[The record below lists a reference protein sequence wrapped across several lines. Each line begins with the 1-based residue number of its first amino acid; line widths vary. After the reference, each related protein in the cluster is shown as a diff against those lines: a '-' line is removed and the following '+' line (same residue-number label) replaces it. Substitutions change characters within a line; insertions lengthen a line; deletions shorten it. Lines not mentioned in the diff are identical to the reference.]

1 MRFASNRRLAVL
13 PLLLLLGLN
22 AAACSSSAATPMAA
36 PASQAGAVQAPVDP
50 GTKDLGLTGQAAA
63 TSAPTSA
70 PATAAPAAGATPAP
84 GSAVQ
89 PLIIKSGQLVL
100 QVSNAE
106 GSANQ
111 VNGIVTSAGGYVASS
126 SRSGDTDTLTISA
139 TYRIPVAKWDA
150 SLAAIHNANGGGTLK
165 ILSEQIQ
172 TDDVTASAVD
182 MDAHLTN
189 LRATEQALL
198 AIMARATTIADTLAV
213 QSQLTTVR
221 GEIEAL
227 QAQRNTLGDQAAF
240 STLTV
245 QFMAAAKTQTTV
257 AASDWTINSTIDDA
271 TATLVK
277 LGQSLASLTAWL
289 IIVGLPIGLG
299 FLILFAAYRLV
310 RRIWRR
316 PAEPTE
322 TARS

>member
-1 MRFASNRRLAVL
+1 MRFVNRRLAVL
-13 PLLLLLGLN
+13 PLLLLLGLT
-22 AAACSSSAATPMAA
+22 AAACSSSAAAPTAA
-36 PASQAGAVQAPVDP
+36 PASQAGAIPAPVDP
-50 GTKDLGLTGQAAA
+50 GGKDLGVTGQAATTA
-63 TSAPTSA
+63 A
-70 PATAAPAAGATPAP
+70 PATAAPAVGATTAP
-84 GSAVQ
+84 ESAAQTLVV
-89 PLIIKSGQLVL
+89 KTGQLVL

-150 SLAAIHNANGGGTLK
+150 TIAAIHNANGGGTLK

-198 AIMARATTIADTLAV
+198 SIMARATTIADTLAV

-221 GEIEAL
+221 GEIEGL
-227 QAQRNTLGDQAAF
+227 QAKRNTLGDQAAF

-245 QFMAAAKTQTTV
+245 QFMATGKTQTTT
-257 AASDWTINSTIDDA
+257 AASGWTINSTIDDA

-289 IIVGLPIGLG
+289 IIVGLPVVLGL
-299 FLILFAAYRLV
+299 LILFAVYRLA

-316 PAEPTE
+316 PAEPRE
-322 TARS
+322 TAQS